1 MKTFCVC
8 PVLQVAD
15 LSQALAYYRD
25 VLGFEQEF
33 AYGEPPFYG
42 AVKLGE
48 ASVHLASPSAQ
59 AARRGLGSA
68 YFFCD
73 NVDAYYA
80 KIVSKGATVTSALA
94 DQPYAMR
101 DFQVKDP
108 DGNLLGFGHSLEEAA
123 KS

>member
-15 LSQALAYYRD
+15 LGRSLAYYRD

-33 AYGEPPFYG
+33 VYGEPPFYG

-48 ASVHLASPSAQ
+48 ASVHLGSPAAQ

-80 KIVSKGATVTSALA
+80 TVVAKGALVTSPLA
-94 DQPYAMR
+94 NHPYGMR

-108 DGNLLGFGHSLEEAA
+108 DGNLLGFGHPLAGDA
-123 KS
+123 TK

>member
-1 MKTFCVC
+1 MKTACVC

-15 LSQALAYYRD
+15 LNRALNFYRD

-33 AYGEPPFYG
+33 VYGEPPFYG

-48 ASVHLASPSAQ
+48 ASVHLASVASQ
-59 AARRGLGSA
+59 AARCGLGSA

-73 NVDAYYA
+73 HVDAYYA
-80 KIVSKGATVTSALA
+80 AVKAKGATVTSPLG

-101 DFQVKDP
+101 DFQLKDP
-108 DGNLLGFGHSLEEAA
+108 DGNLLGFGHPLEGGG
-123 KS
+123 